1 MKKILAVILALVLIF
16 PATAMIAYAAGGE
29 TVATF
34 SISAVSL
41 TDGNTPTTEWFL
53 AEDGNYYLF
62 VPTSIS
68 TALCK
73 VSFVS
78 DGAVT
83 IDGDK
88 VDNGSVISL
97 EGKSSLAVS
106 CKGKTYNVKIIAETE
121 LASVF
126 ITTESGSLDAI
137 HADKEYK
144 EAGYIQIIGEDGLTR
159 EYDGGL
165 EYIKGRGN
173 STWKM
178 EKKPYNIKLDKKA
191 DLFGMGKS
199 KKWSLIANHS
209 DTSLMRNA
217 IIYSVAGE
225 VLEYTPKYTP
235 IDLYINNE
243 YMGSY
248 ILTTRVEVD
257 DNRVEID
264 NLDDANEAANPDVDF
279 DSLTLAGTRG
289 QYSGLIDGTQ
299 KWVEIPNDP
308 EDISGGYLMEMEIA
322 DRYDSEIS
330 GFVSNNGQPVIFK
343 NPEYAT
349 ESEVKYI
356 SGIYQSFED
365 AVMSDDGYN
374 DEGVYY
380 TDLCDVETFQ
390 KFYAINEWASNMDC
404 GLTSTYLYKPQG
416 DDKLYA
422 GPVWDFDIALGNN
435 DNGRYGCNYK
445 NPEEFTVCFG
455 RQYKNTILGQADV
468 KRVPTLFN
476 ALCQKEDFVA
486 GVKTVWDN
494 EIASVVKAMN
504 ETKLDEYAQKIE
516 GSAVANAIRWNIY
529 GTTDVDAIKA
539 DFKSDVAFVKD
550 FSTKR
555 EAFLTENFGTVQK
568 QPGGFDIDN
577 LIDAIVGGIGS
588 MDFGGILDALSSV
601 GGILSGLIGGLFGGD
616 EETPEAPDDGN
627 SDSDGM
633 WGESPSTDDNSSQS
647 PAPSTPSDDS
657 SNDNSNDAPI
667 NNSGNNSGTSNSTNN
682 SSQATSGTP
691 AETDGGN
698 WGFWLAFVVIILV
711 VLGILVIVL

>member
-1 MKKILAVILALVLIF
+1 MKKILAFILALVMIL
-16 PATAMIAYAAGGE
+16 PATAMIGYAASE
-29 TVATF
+29 DTIDSF
-34 SISAVSL
+34 SVSAVSL
-41 TDGNTPTTEWFL
+41 TKDTVPTVEWFL

-62 VPTSIS
+62 LPTSIS
-68 TALCK
+68 ETLCK
-73 VSFVS
+73 VSFTA
-78 DGAVT
+78 DGEVT

-88 VDNGSVISL
+88 VESGSVISL
-97 EGKSSLAVS
+97 ANKSSISVS
-106 CKGKTYNVKIIAETE
+106 CGLKTYVVKIIAETE

-144 EAGYIQIIGEDGLTR
+144 EAGYIQIIGEDGLSY
-159 EYDGGL
+159 EYDGDL

-178 EKKPYNIKLDKKA
+178 DKKPYNIKLDKKA

-199 KKWSLIANHS
+199 KKWSLIANHG

-225 VLEYTPKYTP
+225 VLDYTPQYTP
-235 IDLYINNE
+235 VDLYINND
-243 YMGSY
+243 YMGSF
-248 ILTTRVEVD
+248 ILTTRVEAD

-264 NLDDANEAANPDVDF
+264 NLDDANEEANPDVDF
-279 DSLTLAGTRG
+279 DTLTLAGTRG
-289 QYSGLIDGTQ
+289 QYSGLMEGTQ

-308 EDISGGYLMEMEIA
+308 DDISGGYLMEMEIA

-330 GFVSNNGQPVIFK
+330 GFVSDNGQPVIFK

-356 SGIYQSFED
+356 SGVYQNFED

-374 DEGVYY
+374 SDGDYY
-380 TDLCDVETFQ
+380 ADLCDTESFQ

-404 GLTSTYLYKPQG
+404 GLTSTYFYKPQG

-435 DNGRYGCNYK
+435 SSTRYGCNYM

-455 RQYKNTILGQADV
+455 RQYKNTIFGQLDV
-468 KRVPTLFN
+468 KKVPTLFN

-494 EIASVVKAMN
+494 EIADVVNAMN
-504 ETKLDEYAQKIE
+504 STEIDKYAEKIE

-529 GTTDVDAIKA
+529 GTTDVDTIKA
-539 DFKSDVAFVKD
+539 EFNADVDFVKD

-555 EAFLTENFGTVQK
+555 AAFLTDNFGTVQT
-568 QPGGFDIDN
+568 QDSESSIDN
-577 LIDAIVGGIGS
+577 LVNAVVGGIGS
-588 MDFGGILDALSSV
+588 MDLGGMLDTIISI
-601 GGILSGLIGGLFGGD
+601 GGTIGGLLGGLFGGD
-616 EETPEAPDDGN
+616 EGTSETPDEGTT
-627 SDSDGM
+627 DSDGDM
-633 WGESPSTDDNSSQS
+633 WADSPSTEESTTAT
-647 PAPSTPSDDS
+647 APSEPSTDS
-657 SNDNSNDAPI
+657 SDNN
-667 NNSGNNSGTSNSTNN
+667 TSSVPSTNASNN
-682 SSQATSGTP
+682 SSNSSNNTSNAQQVSGTTVQP
-691 AETDGGN
+691 VENSNMLST
-698 WGFWLAFVVIILV
+698 FVIIL
-711 VLGILVIVL
+711 LVALVFLLFTL